1 MQLNKFNKPV
11 LIFMYGAP
19 GSGKTF
25 VARQISEFLGTAH
38 ISGEKIR
45 SELFGEPRHD
55 KSEIQAINQIMT
67 YMADEFLKA
76 GVSVVYD
83 TSVSRAHDR
92 KNLRE
97 LARKNKAK
105 DLLIWL
111 QVDTDTCWQRQQNR
125 DKRKADDKYADVLN
139 QSQFDQYLRIMQPPR
154 NEDFL
159 VLSGKH
165 LFNSQKQ
172 AILRRLSDM
181 NVLNFEAMQH
191 KMPKPELVNLVSRA
205 QAQAG
210 RVDYSRRSISIQ

>member
-1 MQLNKFNKPV
+1 MHSNKFNRPT
-11 LIFMYGAP
+11 LIYMYGAP

-25 VARQISEFLGTAH
+25 VSRQISEFLGAAH
-38 ISGEKIR
+38 ISSERLR
-45 SELFGEPRHD
+45 SELFQDPRHD
-55 KSEIQAINQIMT
+55 KTEIQIINQMMEYMT
-67 YMADEFLKA
+67 EEFLKA

-83 TSVSRAHDR
+83 TSVSRAYDR

-97 LARKNKAK
+97 VARRLKAK
-105 DLLIWL
+105 ELLIWL
-111 QVDTDTCWQRQQNR
+111 QVDLDTCWQRLQNR
-125 DKRKADDKYADVLN
+125 DKRKADDKYASELTTEQFN
-139 QSQFDQYLRIMQPPR
+139 QYVRIMQPPR
-154 NEDFL
+154 NEDYL

-181 NVLNFEAMQH
+181 NVLNMDSLQH